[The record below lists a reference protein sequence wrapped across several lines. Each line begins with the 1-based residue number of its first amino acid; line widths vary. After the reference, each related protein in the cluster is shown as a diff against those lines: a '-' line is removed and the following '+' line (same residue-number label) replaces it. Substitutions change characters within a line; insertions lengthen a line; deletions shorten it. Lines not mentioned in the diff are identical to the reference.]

1 MVSLKSTLALAL
13 CAVLTTANPI
23 ALEKRQGTTGLGS
36 IRCGDAKYS
45 RKQVDEA
52 VAEGCRLYANNQQ
65 VGTSEYPHRFN
76 NREGL
81 TFDTS
86 GPYQEFPIISSGN
99 YTGRAPGPD
108 RVVFDPDYRGSCV
121 FVGAMTHT
129 GAVQRNGFVSCNESS
144 SSSGSGSSAA
154 SSITTSGSFG
164 VLLPVLSLLA
174 LTA

>member
-1 MVSLKSTLALAL
+1 MHLA
-13 CAVLTTANPI
+13 
-23 ALEKRQGTTGLGS
+23 G
-36 IRCGDAKYS
+36 
-45 RKQVDEA
+45 
-52 VAEGCRLYANNQQ
+52 
-65 VGTSEYPHRFN
+65 
-76 NREGL
+76 
-81 TFDTS
+81 
-86 GPYQEFPIISSGN
+86 
-99 YTGRAPGPD
+99 APGPD